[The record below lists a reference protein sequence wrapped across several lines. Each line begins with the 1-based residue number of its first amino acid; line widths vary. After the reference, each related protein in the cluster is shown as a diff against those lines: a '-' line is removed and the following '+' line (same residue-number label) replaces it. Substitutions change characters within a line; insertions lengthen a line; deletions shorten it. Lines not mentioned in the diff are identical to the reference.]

1 MPKLAYFTADPVNEA
16 RLSELGPPGVQ
27 AEAFAAK
34 ELDRPTEA
42 YVRLYDL
49 DSIAWGRAERAVL
62 IRRLLDGAGP
72 AAVHSYNL
80 DPDEVKRLRA
90 AGVLTARRLTP
101 RLLARLARQAARR
114 SRREAAARR

>member
-16 RLSELGPPGVQ
+16 RLPELAPAAVQ
-27 AEAFAAK
+27 AETFAPK
-34 ELDRPTEA
+34 ELDRPTET

-72 AAVHSYNL
+72 AAVHSYSL
-80 DPDEVKRLRA
+80 EPDEVKRLRA
-90 AGVLTARRLTP
+90 AGVLTAGRLTP
-101 RLLARLARQAARR
+101 RLIARLARQAVRR
-114 SRREAAARR
+114 PHRETAAQR